1 MKSSLNYIVR
11 VCLKEQ
17 ERKKYEREAKKVNW
31 PKPHTLEMMGLLS
44 KWGFWSLDSTFL
56 ATVNKGPV
64 NLLALP
70 SGAAPETYVGA
81 FSTVVYFFASAFRVV
96 LSLCLETI
104 Y

>member
-31 PKPHTLEMMGLLS
+31 PKPHTLEMMGLRS

-56 ATVNKGPV
+56 ATVNRDQSISWPFLQG
-64 NLLALP
+64 LLLRPMLESFLQLSISLP
-70 SGAAPETYVGA
+70 LLLGWY
-81 FSTVVYFFASAFRVV
+81 
-96 LSLCLETI
+96 
-104 Y
+104 